1 MRAKPGGEPARSAT
15 KLLAL
20 AGLPGA
26 LACLLLAAL
35 AWSQGRAAFRA
46 ELQAR
51 AREQQRMVE
60 ALLEGPTDAEAVLD
74 PLPRDVAGVRERV
87 RALVAALD
95 WPAGTVRLVEAG
107 SSGPDALD
115 GGEAALVFRRPL
127 GGSGLLLEHR
137 VEPAALRR
145 AGLGA
150 AFPWLLA
157 LALLALT
164 AALAEFWVRRRIL
177 VPAVAALDDLA
188 AAAAGR
194 PSAAAADPGWARPW
208 VEEGRRAARAQAD
221 RIAAGEAAE
230 ATLTAA
236 LGAVEEGV
244 AVLDAEGRLV
254 FANAA
259 FGRAVAGAGQEP
271 PRPGRSLEPAL
282 RAALARAGGLRELA
296 LGSGGRLLLLL
307 GSPASLPPV
316 GGTPAPSRTK
326 PPPSLGGPRLASMV
340 QEVAEALALVARQA
354 VLLHELASEPTS
366 RARAGELRRA
376 VERCTRA
383 IAPLLAPPRALRP
396 DAVAHDRLGA
406 AGGEREAALLEP
418 TAGPPR
424 G

>member
-1 MRAKPGGEPARSAT
+1 MRAKPSGEPARRVR
-15 KLLAL
+15 KLLAF

-46 ELQAR
+46 ELEAR
-51 AREQQRMVE
+51 AHEQQRMVE
-60 ALLEGPTDAEAVLD
+60 ALLEGPGDAEAVLD
-74 PLPRDVAGVRERV
+74 PLPRDVAGARERV
-87 RALVAALD
+87 RSLVAALD

-107 SSGPDALD
+107 SSGPDGLQASDATLT
-115 GGEAALVFRRPL
+115 FRRPV
-127 GGSGLLLEHR
+127 GGSGLMLEHR
-137 VEPAALRR
+137 IEPAALRR
-145 AGLGA
+145 AGLSA
-150 AFPWLLA
+150 AAPWLLA
-157 LALLALT
+157 VPLLFLTLALADRL
-164 AALAEFWVRRRIL
+164 VRRRIL
-177 VPAVAALDDLA
+177 VPAVAALEDLA

-271 PRPGRSLEPAL
+271 PGPGRSLEPAL

-296 LGSGGRLLLLL
+296 LGSGGRLLLL